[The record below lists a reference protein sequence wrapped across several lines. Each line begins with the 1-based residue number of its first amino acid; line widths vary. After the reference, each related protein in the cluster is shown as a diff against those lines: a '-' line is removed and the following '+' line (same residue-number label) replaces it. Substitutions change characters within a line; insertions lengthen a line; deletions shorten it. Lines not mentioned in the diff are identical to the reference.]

1 MPIYINLLCK
11 TPVWDRILLSVNQQE
26 RNPEGGD
33 DGADLFDFGPILLRI
48 GVGVQERRLVV
59 RIGKFLLYGLCR
71 PGVLSISLSLRTR
84 GLSIRGISPVP
95 DAGKI
100 PGVTGTAV
108 SVGGKQHAHIPG
120 IPPCLDNGR

>member
-11 TPVWDRILLSVNQQE
+11 TPVLDRILLPVNRQE
-26 RNPEGGD
+26 RKPGGGD
-33 DGADLFDFGPILLRI
+33 IGAYLFDFGSILLRI

-71 PGVLSISLSLRTR
+71 PWVLSIPLSLRTR
-84 GLSIRGISPVP
+84 GLSIS
-95 DAGKI
+95 
-100 PGVTGTAV
+100 GTTV